1 MGNGTWDKPSS
12 PPPPLFLGQ
21 KERNYTKQVNDEV
34 IERMVGQQIL
44 YYSVNIN
51 KTDFHPVYGEAIEK
65 SFYKP
70 MHVHALINFEG
81 TETATKNYGLD
92 KNARISIGFHKRR
105 LTEDK
110 DLYVR
115 EGDFVSYGDRFY
127 ELVKVGEPKE
137 LFGQPDH
144 RFEITA
150 LAVVSRKGN
159 FDSR

>member
-1 MGNGTWDKPSS
+1 MGNGTWEKPSS

-65 SFYKP
+65 SYYKP

-81 TETATKNYGLD
+81 LSL
-92 KNARISIGFHKRR
+92 IHI
-105 LTEDK
+105 
-110 DLYVR
+110 
-115 EGDFVSYGDRFY
+115 
-127 ELVKVGEPKE
+127 
-137 LFGQPDH
+137 
-144 RFEITA
+144 
-150 LAVVSRKGN
+150 
-159 FDSR
+159 